1 MFLDFEASSLFS
13 GSYPIEI
20 GCAWI
25 EEDRVVH
32 VSELIRPDPGW
43 TPDWSHESEAV
54 HGIRQ
59 GLLDHAAPAVSVA
72 RRFAALLSGHTVVS
86 DAPEFDGRWL
96 TRLLELSQQ
105 APDVRVVDFD
115 ALLHVALSHEGQRAA
130 YEHLS
135 RTASPHR
142 AGADA
147 ARLATAWLVGARAD
161 CG

>member
-13 GSYPIEI
+13 RSYPIEI

-25 EEDRVVH
+25 EDDRVVH
-32 VSELIRPDPGW
+32 VSELIRRDPSW

-59 GLLDHAAPAVSVA
+59 GVLDHTAPAVCVA
-72 RRFAALLSGHTVVS
+72 GRFAGLLRGHTVVS
-86 DAPEFDGRWL
+86 GAPEFDGRWL
-96 TRLLELSQQ
+96 TRLLELSPQ

-115 ALLHVALSHEGQRAA
+115 ALLHFALSHEGQRAA
-130 YEHLS
+130 YQHLA
-135 RTASPHR
+135 RTPSPHR

-147 ARLATAWLVGARAD
+147 ARLATAWHHPSRR
-161 CG
+161 CR